1 MDVKHHVYLL
11 TSYVC
16 DIFETLL
23 IDKLI
28 ALIALVA
35 FTLSLIFLISFGDL
49 ANFRVTCTLSLKI
62 RHRTFAFILRRSNVR
77 VMYQ

>member
-1 MDVKHHVYLL
+1 MSLMVSVDVKHHVYLL
-11 TSYVC
+11 TYLLTSYVR

-35 FTLSLIFLISFGDL
+35 FTLSLIFMISFGDL
-49 ANFRVTCTLSLKI
+49 VNFRVTCTVSLKI
-62 RHRTFAFILRRSNVR
+62 GHQMFAFS
-77 VMYQ
+77 